1 MTLSAAHFPDLPAWA
16 QQLAGTLPLSAL
28 IEFIDVGLMLHLYE
42 LNERITFWN
51 WPITPAGARL
61 LLSSEDTHSACCLD
75 RPKHSGILH
84 CIDGKYGDLYPCSAP
99 TATRLFISTKC
110 DTTRLSNPYSNIAN
124 NAGRKQRLETIHVI
138 QKEDKPPRMPLAS
151 NRRKYLAFV
160 VIGWLL
166 WVGLI
171 TVISL
176 GGFYYVTTYYTIMPI
191 TGLIVWITHGYS
203 TWTKVFAKTRK
214 FASRI

>member
-1 MTLSAAHFPDLPAWA
+1 
-16 QQLAGTLPLSAL
+16 
-28 IEFIDVGLMLHLYE
+28 
-42 LNERITFWN
+42 
-51 WPITPAGARL
+51 
-61 LLSSEDTHSACCLD
+61 
-75 RPKHSGILH
+75 
-84 CIDGKYGDLYPCSAP
+84 
-99 TATRLFISTKC
+99 
-110 DTTRLSNPYSNIAN
+110 
-124 NAGRKQRLETIHVI
+124 
-138 QKEDKPPRMPLAS
+138 MPLAS

-176 GGFYYVTTYYTIMPI
+176 GGFYYVTAYYTIMPI
-191 TGLIVWITHGYS
+191 TGLIVRITHGYS